1 MTVMIWGLPGSW
13 TEVGHERSQTAHKTT
28 ALLQEEIERGGVRDS
43 LLDLEGL
50 HLSLGGSSDPASS
63 SLLSLELCQFPSI
76 VFSQFGVC
84 SIVAWAMSLPR
95 PQAYRNC
102 GRSVFQRVPNPLSL
116 SLLAGTEAAAG
127 FGVAWRPAGPPPTV
141 ITTMEDI

>member
-1 MTVMIWGLPGSW
+1 MIRGLPGSW

-63 SLLSLELCQFPSI
+63 SLLSFPSI

-84 SIVAWAMSLPR
+84 SVVAWAMSLPR
-95 PQAYRNC
+95 PRAYRNC

-116 SLLAGTEAAAG
+116 SLLAVVSTEAAAG

>member
-1 MTVMIWGLPGSW
+1 MIRGLPGPW
-13 TEVGHERSQTAHKTT
+13 TEVGHERSQATQAT
-28 ALLQEEIERGGVRDS
+28 QEESKRRGARASILG
-43 LLDLEGL
+43 LEGL

-84 SIVAWAMSLPR
+84 SVVAWAMSLPR
-95 PQAYRNC
+95 PRAYRNC

-127 FGVAWRPAGPPPTV
+127 FGVAWRPAGLPPTV
-141 ITTMEDI
+141 ITTMKDI

>member
-1 MTVMIWGLPGSW
+1 MIRGLPGSW

-63 SLLSLELCQFPSI
+63 SLLSCLELCQFPAAKL
-76 VFSQFGVC
+76 SQGNVC
-84 SIVAWAMSLPR
+84 VVVAKTMGLPR
-95 PQAYRNC
+95 IRAYRNC
-102 GRSVFQRVPNPLSL
+102 GRSVFQRVHNPLSL
-116 SLLAGTEAAAG
+116 SLLAVVSTEAAAG
-127 FGVAWRPAGPPPTV
+127 FGVAWRPAGLPPTV
-141 ITTMEDI
+141 ITTMKDI

>member
-1 MTVMIWGLPGSW
+1 MIRGLPGPW
-13 TEVGHERSQTAHKTT
+13 TEVGHERSQATQAT
-28 ALLQEEIERGGVRDS
+28 QEESKRGGARAS
-43 LLDLEGL
+43 ILGLEGL

-63 SLLSLELCQFPSI
+63 SLLSFPSI

-84 SIVAWAMSLPR
+84 SVVAWAMSLPR
-95 PQAYRNC
+95 PRAYRNC

-116 SLLAGTEAAAG
+116 SLLAVVSTEAAAG